1 MITVEQVKKLRD
13 ETLVSVA
20 ECRKALETAGGDHEK
35 AKEILKHW
43 GKELAKKKLDRQ
55 TSQGVISS
63 YIHPN
68 KKVGVLLELDCETDF
83 VAKSQDFQ
91 NLSHELCLQVA
102 AMGEEIPLL
111 EQPWIKDNSKTIKDL
126 IEEYIGKIGENVS
139 VRRFI
144 RYDVLS

>member
-1 MITVEQVKKLRD
+1 MITVEQVQKLRD

-20 ECRKALETAGGDHEK
+20 ECRKALETTGGDHEK

>member
-1 MITVEQVKKLRD
+1 MVTIEQVKKLRD

-20 ECRKALETAGGDHEK
+20 ECRRALETAGGDNDK
-35 AKEILKHW
+35 AKEILKQW
-43 GKELAKKKLDRQ
+43 GKDLAKKKLDRQ
-55 TSQGVISS
+55 TSQGIIES

-91 NLSHELCLQVA
+91 KLSHELCLQVA
-102 AMGEEIPLL
+102 AIGEDIPLL
-111 EQPWIKDNSKTIKDL
+111 EQAWIKDNSKTIKDL
-126 IEEYIGKIGENVS
+126 IGEYVGKIGENVLI
-139 VRRFI
+139 RRFV

>member
-1 MITVEQVKKLRD
+1 
-13 ETLVSVA
+13 
-20 ECRKALETAGGDHEK
+20 
-35 AKEILKHW
+35 
-43 GKELAKKKLDRQ
+43 LDRQ